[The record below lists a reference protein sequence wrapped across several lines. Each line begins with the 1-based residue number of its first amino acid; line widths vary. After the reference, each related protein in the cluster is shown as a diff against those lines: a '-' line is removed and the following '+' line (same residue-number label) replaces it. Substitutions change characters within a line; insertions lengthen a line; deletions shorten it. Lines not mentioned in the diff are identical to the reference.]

1 MVQRRHGMKA
11 VASEAARASWVI
23 SADASPSASYNVKS
37 DTCLREQHVED
48 LIRVII
54 GTTTWGIIGKSAPV
68 LADITIRKSQQA
80 ETGG

>member
-1 MVQRRHGMKA
+1 MIALWEEGPRVVGSVVQRRHGMKA

-37 DTCLREQHVED
+37 GTCLREQHVED

-54 GTTTWGIIGKSAPV
+54 GTRDRLSPV
-68 LADITIRKSQQA
+68 C
-80 ETGG
+80 